1 MNRREAR
8 EQAFILIF
16 ERTINHEA
24 TEQIIDSAVLSSD
37 LVVSDFAEKI
47 ALGVENNE
55 EALDAQIEKN
65 IRGWKMSR
73 LSKVAFSLLKMAIY
87 EMEYEK
93 DIPVSVSINEVVDLA
108 KKYGGIDDAP
118 FINGVLGSIAKELEK
133 NEE

>member
-8 EQAFILIF
+8 EQAFVLIF
-16 ERTINHEA
+16 ERSINHDT
-24 TEQIIDSAVLSSD
+24 TEQIIDAAVLSSD
-37 LVVSDFAEKI
+37 LMVSDFAEKI
-47 ALGVENNE
+47 ALGVEENE
-55 EALDAQIEKN
+55 ETLDAQIEQN
-65 IRGWKMSR
+65 IRGWKMNR
-73 LSKVAFSLLKMAIY
+73 LSKVALSLLRMAIY

-108 KKYGGIDDAP
+108 KKYGGVDDAP

>member
-16 ERTINHEA
+16 ERTINHDT

-37 LVVSDFAEKI
+37 LVISDFAEKI
-47 ALGVENNE
+47 ALGAENKE
-55 EALDAQIEKN
+55 ETLDAQIEKN

-73 LSKVAFSLLKMAIY
+73 LSKVALSLLRMAIY

-93 DIPVSVSINEVVDLA
+93 DIPVSVSINEAVDLA
-108 KKYGGIDDAP
+108 KKYGGSDDAP

-133 NEE
+133 DEK